1 MQNLALVDSVQSAE
15 VVEYAPACTLV
26 TGKTSVERRLSVLPN
41 ATGAAMQYAAT
52 FNGKVGKLA
61 RAGMENFAIASIAKA
76 ARQGNYRA
84 LSESLAIILGESV
97 TISNRA
103 SYESLADRF
112 SDRIND
118 LALSKNGGFT
128 VVKKTGITKPS
139 AKRAMLEKAINL
151 VNLVQEVAS
160 AE

>member
-26 TGKTSVERRLSVLPN
+26 TGKTLVERRLSVLPN
-41 ATGAAMQYAAT
+41 ATGAAMQYMAT

-61 RAGMENFAIASIAKA
+61 RAGMENFAIANIAKH
-76 ARQGNYRA
+76 ARQGNYRS
-84 LSESLAIILGESV
+84 LSEALAGILGESV